1 MRTYRVTIGWGCL
14 ALGCGTALVA
24 GWVILA
30 GLVAAATVVAEIG
43 AAAGAH

>member
-14 ALGCGTALVA
+14 GLGCGTALVA
-24 GWVILA
+24 GWLILS

-43 AAAGAH
+43 AAAGG